1 MYIVSSNTQ
10 FRTLFVK
17 LFVHHYQKLMLKN
30 VSNYTTNSLKLLSTF
45 ICEVWQGYPE
55 SNREALRTKGGKS
68 NTALCAYTAEQVF
81 TRPGKSSLYP
91 GSKLCNVDDV
101 WSGTDYKNFIVDFKS
116 NTVSQT
122 YYLLDLQTSLPD

>member
-1 MYIVSSNTQ
+1 MYIVQSNTQ
-10 FRTLFVK
+10 IRTLFVT
-17 LFVHHYQKLMLKN
+17 LFVHHYQKVILKK

-55 SNREALRTKGGKS
+55 SDREALRTKGGKS
-68 NTALCAYTAEQVF
+68 NTASCAYTAEQVF

-91 GSKLCNVDDV
+91 RSKLCNVDDFR
-101 WSGTDYKNFIVDFKS
+101 SGTNYKNFIVDFKS

-122 YYLLDLQTSLPD
+122 YYLFDLQTSLPD

>member
-10 FRTLFVK
+10 FCTLFVI
-17 LFVHHYQKLMLKN
+17 LFVHHYQKVIIKK

-68 NTALCAYTAEQVF
+68 NSASCAYTAEQVF

-91 GSKLCNVDDV
+91 RSKLCNVDDV

-122 YYLLDLQTSLPD
+122 YYLFDLQTSSPD

>member
-10 FRTLFVK
+10 IRTLSVT
-17 LFVHHYQKLMLKN
+17 LFVHHYQKVILKK

-55 SNREALRTKGGKS
+55 SNREALRTEGGKS
-68 NTALCAYTAEQVF
+68 NTASCAYTAEQVF

-91 GSKLCNVDDV
+91 RSKLCNVDDV
-101 WSGTDYKNFIVDFKS
+101 RSGTDYKNFIVDFKS

-122 YYLLDLQTSLPD
+122 YYLFDLQTNLPD

>member
-10 FRTLFVK
+10 FHTFFFE
-17 LFVHHYQKLMLKN
+17 LFVHHYQKVILKK

-55 SNREALRTKGGKS
+55 SDREALRTKGGKS
-68 NTALCAYTAEQVF
+68 NTASCAYTAEQVF
-81 TRPGKSSLYP
+81 TRPGKSSLY
-91 GSKLCNVDDV
+91 SRSNLCNVDDV
-101 WSGTDYKNFIVDFKS
+101 RSGTDYKNYIVYFKS

-122 YYLLDLQTSLPD
+122 YYLFDLQTSSPD